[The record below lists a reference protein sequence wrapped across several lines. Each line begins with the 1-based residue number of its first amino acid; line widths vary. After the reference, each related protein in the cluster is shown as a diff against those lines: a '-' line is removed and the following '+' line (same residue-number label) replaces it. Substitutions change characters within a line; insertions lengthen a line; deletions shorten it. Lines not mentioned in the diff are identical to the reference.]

1 MIKKYLKYKNLNLNN
16 EQVDQLLNWK
26 EVHNFN
32 VPYPQFVKEKI
43 LTEYNLNNST
53 WIETGTLVGTT
64 AKYLSKIG
72 KHIITIEPSL
82 KFYNIS
88 KKNLSKYSNIE
99 LINDSSE
106 NCLNEIMSNLKDVK
120 NICFWLDGHFS
131 GGDTFQGPDDTPILK
146 ELDSIEKHISSF
158 ENISI
163 LIDDFRLFNINNPAN
178 KEVYPDKSDLIK
190 WCERNKLFWTIKS
203 DIFII
208 TNHKFS

>member
-1 MIKKYLKYKNLNLNN
+1 MIKKYLKFKNLNLNN
-16 EQVDQLLNWK
+16 DQVDQLLKWK
-26 EVHNFN
+26 VVHNFN

-43 LTEYNLNNST
+43 LTEYNLPNST
-53 WIETGTLVGTT
+53 WIETGTLVGDT
-64 AKYLSKIG
+64 AKFLSKIG

-99 LINDSSE
+99 LINNSSE
-106 NCLNEIMSNLKDVK
+106 NCLNEILSNLRDVK

-131 GGDTFQGPDDTPILK
+131 GGDTFQGSDDTPILK
-146 ELDSIEKHISSF
+146 ELDAIEQHLPSF
-158 ENISI
+158 ESVSI
-163 LIDDFRLFNINNPAN
+163 LVDDFRLFNTDNTKN
-178 KEVYPDKSDLIK
+178 KEVYPDKSELIN

>member
-1 MIKKYLKYKNLNLNN
+1 MIKKYLKFKNLNLNKY
-16 EQVDQLLNWK
+16 QVDQLLKWK
-26 EVHNFN
+26 VVHNFN

-43 LTEYNLNNST
+43 LTEYNLSNST
-53 WIETGTLVGTT
+53 WIETGTLVGDT
-64 AKYLSKIG
+64 AKFLSKIG

-88 KKNLSKYSNIE
+88 KKNLSKYSNVE
-99 LINDSSE
+99 LINNSSE
-106 NCLNEIMSNLKDVK
+106 NCLNEILSNLRDVK

-131 GGDTFQGPDDTPILK
+131 GGDTFQGSDDTPILK
-146 ELDSIEKHISSF
+146 ELDAIEQHLQSF
-158 ENISI
+158 ESVSI
-163 LIDDFRLFNINNPAN
+163 LVDDFRLFNIDNTKN
-178 KEVYPDKSDLIK
+178 KEVYPDKSELIN

>member
-1 MIKKYLKYKNLNLNN
+1 MIKKYLKFNSLNLNI
-16 EQVDQLLNWK
+16 EEVDQLIKWK
-26 EVHNFN
+26 EAHNFN

-43 LTEYNLNNST
+43 FSEYNLTNST
-53 WIETGTLVGTT
+53 WIETGTLVGDT
-64 AKYLSKIG
+64 AKFLSKIG
-72 KHIITIEPSL
+72 KNIITIEPSL

-106 NCLNEIMSNLKDVK
+106 NCLNNILSNLRDVK

-146 ELDSIEKHISSF
+146 ELDTIEKHLSSF

-163 LIDDFRLFNINNPAN
+163 LVDDFRLFNINNTAN
-178 KEVYPDKSDLIK
+178 KEVYPDKSELIE

-208 TNHKFS
+208 TNHI